1 MPLSAQEAPQTNF
14 ISCVSS
20 LRPLSGVE
28 DSGEEP
34 SFKLNPYVKRWRQ
47 NILSHQGAHAPG
59 DRSVGTELIGAL
71 CHEPQLPSRVTAL
84 VASEAKFRR
93 GRTGFMQGFDSSHV
107 WKQLNDLQILVSCE

>member
-1 MPLSAQEAPQTNF
+1 ME
-14 ISCVSS
+14 
-20 LRPLSGVE
+20 G
-28 DSGEEP
+28 SGEEP

-47 NILSHQGAHAPG
+47 NILSHQGAHARG

-107 WKQLNDLQILVSCE
+107 WKQLNNLQILVRCE